1 MNNEGLV
8 VVAGFGAIILVF
20 AATYEYMKIKKGH
33 TSKKNEGLVIVAW
46 LGAMVLL
53 LLAQKE
59 YLKLKGYT

>member
-8 VVAGFGAIILVF
+8 VVAGFGATILVF
-20 AATYEYMKIKKGH
+20 AVTYEYMKIKKGH
-33 TSKKNEGLVIVAW
+33 TSKKNEGLVIVGW

-53 LLAQKE
+53 FLVNKE